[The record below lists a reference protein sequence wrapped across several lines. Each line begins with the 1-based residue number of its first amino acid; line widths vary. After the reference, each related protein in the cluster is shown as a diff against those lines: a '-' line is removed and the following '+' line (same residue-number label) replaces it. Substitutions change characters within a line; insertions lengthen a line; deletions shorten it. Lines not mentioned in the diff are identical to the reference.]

1 MGEKGSWGLEEGM
14 EYGVPGPSSVLAVLV
29 WKQGG
34 QLDLVLY
41 AEESQV
47 SGVGWRR
54 WPAQESA
61 CEHEKSGWRH
71 SFDSQSVSL
80 KRLSKPTGKKTGL
93 TILVPKTCTH
103 FRLLYSKKKKKKSFK
118 AVYLVVKANVTTFS
132 DNITKSCRYV
142 IIPTVPSAKAPVGSR
157 GHSKGALLDV
167 E

>member
-1 MGEKGSWGLEEGM
+1 MGDKGRRGLEEGV
-14 EYGVPGPSSVLAVLV
+14 EYGVPGPSSVSAVV

-41 AEESQV
+41 VEESQV

-80 KRLSKPTGKKTGL
+80 KRLSKPPGNKTGL
-93 TILVPKTCTH
+93 TILVPKTFTH
-103 FRLLYSKKKKKKSFK
+103 FRLLHSKKKIFQ
-118 AVYLVVKANVTTFS
+118 
-132 DNITKSCRYV
+132 SCL
-142 IIPTVPSAKAPVGSR
+142 SSSESQC
-157 GHSKGALLDV
+157 HNF
-167 E
+167 